1 MRVVSTA
8 LLSAILAISA
18 TTAWGQFGSYG
29 SPEMLQLAPN
39 AAPAQWAPSNVPAN
53 YAPMAASAYQPTVQA
68 YPARRYGGTTPVV
81 APQNRGRLTPVPE
94 PVRPLRQGT
103 TSASPSDAGYTNY
116 GNGGGCNGSCGSG
129 DCGGAYCGTDCAPLC
144 YEPVCCN
151 WYAAAMGLY
160 MCRNQGDRLWT
171 SYQTSKN
178 ANQNLNSQMGL
189 QWKGGGEI
197 RFGRYFCCRTW
208 ALEATY
214 WGMDAFTGFGSVSIP
229 GETVSSTMQ
238 FDYLEF
244 SNGDALNGYF
254 KNSAAHRV
262 WRYDEV
268 HNLELNVIRQRVI
281 TACDSPWDVN
291 WSAGLRWFRFEE
303 NFTFGAV
310 AENQT
315 WGDDGGIHEAYLQD
329 DITNDMIGFQFGF
342 ESSYYLSGACR
353 FFVAPQIGI
362 YNNHI
367 RNRFSLYRGDGTVAY
382 EIEPDLDGTYPVNS
396 SKDVLSFMTEIDFG
410 FDWKFSR
417 NWSAR
422 LGYRVLFI
430 SGIGLAEEQ
439 ITPYAVDIPEIA
451 DIDHNATLILH
462 GAFGGLTYNF

>member
-1 MRVVSTA
+1 MYDHINPLEIVTEDGVMRKIEWKILQEKKKQIAKSSI
-8 LLSAILAISA
+8 LLQQEQLLFDNKVE
-18 TTAWGQFGSYG
+18 TFGDNVDSLYQ
-29 SPEMLQLAPN
+29 QLAN
-39 AAPAQWAPSNVPAN
+39 NTQRKTQIDQKQELLKQK
-53 YAPMAASAYQPTVQA
+53 MQ
-68 YPARRYGGTTPVV
+68 
-81 APQNRGRLTPVPE
+81 RL
-94 PVRPLRQGT
+94 
-103 TSASPSDAGYTNY
+103 
-116 GNGGGCNGSCGSG
+116 
-129 DCGGAYCGTDCAPLC
+129 
-144 YEPVCCN
+144 
-151 WYAAAMGLY
+151 
-160 MCRNQGDRLWT
+160 
-171 SYQTSKN
+171 
-178 ANQNLNSQMGL
+178 
-189 QWKGGGEI
+189 
-197 RFGRYFCCRTW
+197 
-208 ALEATY
+208 
-214 WGMDAFTGFGSVSIP
+214 DAFTGFGSVSIP
-229 GETVSSTMQ
+229 GNTVSSTIQ

-254 KNSAAHRV
+254 NNSAAHRV